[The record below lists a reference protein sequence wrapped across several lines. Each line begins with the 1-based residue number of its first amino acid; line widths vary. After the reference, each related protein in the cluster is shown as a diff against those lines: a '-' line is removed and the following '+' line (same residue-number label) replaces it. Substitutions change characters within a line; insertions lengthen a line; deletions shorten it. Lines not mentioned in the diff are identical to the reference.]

1 MYLLREN
8 KVLHLKLKDVNASH
22 TQSHVHPAESPP
34 TNGRNAC
41 PCTRAIKTP
50 PMHAS
55 RMHTWEMITKKERKR
70 DKRTYRERESLTA
83 GETLTHRRRNS
94 VSSKATD
101 GEQTNRVTNKGGST
115 KRATDRRTDAAA
127 DKS

>member
-1 MYLLREN
+1 
-8 KVLHLKLKDVNASH
+8 
-22 TQSHVHPAESPP
+22 
-34 TNGRNAC
+34 
-41 PCTRAIKTP
+41 
-50 PMHAS
+50 MHA
-55 RMHTWEMITKKERKR
+55 RPEDPTHARIPYAHVGDDHEEREKKGT
-70 DKRTYRERESLTA
+70 KRTYRERESLTA

-101 GEQTNRVTNKGGST
+101 GEQTNRVTNKGRST